1 MLAAGLMFAM
11 SVCHTHNCK
20 YTFAMSFE
28 HDPQSSKKRA
38 CQATLTFGLNNKLN
52 FCCHL
57 SFSKNLYVIVAFV
70 VVIVSVE
77 CFMSE
82 IESFFTIDVIFSM
95 AYFWLGRL
103 I

>member
-1 MLAAGLMFAM
+1 MLAAGLTFAM

-38 CQATLTFGLNNKLN
+38 CQATLTFGLNNKFN

-82 IESFFTIDVIFSM
+82 IESFLPLMLSFLWHIFG
-95 AYFWLGRL
+95 LVG
-103 I
+103 

>member
-20 YTFAMSFE
+20 YTFAMSLE
-28 HDPQSSKKRA
+28 HDLQSSKKRA

-57 SFSKNLYVIVAFV
+57 SFSKYLFV
-70 VVIVSVE
+70 VVVAIVVVFVSVE

-82 IESFFTIDVIFSM
+82 IESILPLMLSASCHIFG
-95 AYFWLGRL
+95 LGG
-103 I
+103 